1 MHIYVLKRLV
11 LLIPVLL
18 GVSFVVFTILD
29 FAPGDPARLVLGNRA
44 SEEARAAFREEHGLN
59 DPFIVRYVNYV
70 VGAVHGDLGKS
81 YRTGRSVSAEIA
93 GRLPATALLAA
104 SGILFAVI
112 LSLPLGILSA
122 VKQYSAFDNIGMV
135 IALLGIT
142 MPEFWLGLMLM
153 LLFTSYLKILPSGGY
168 GSFENLILP
177 AITVGM
183 VCMANLTRV
192 TRSEM
197 LGILREDFV
206 RMARAKGVAK
216 RVVILKHCLKNALIP
231 VITVAGL
238 LFGYLLG
245 GTVIV
250 ENVFGWPGVGSFL
263 VKSITMKDIPAVMGG
278 VIILALLFS
287 LVNLAVDII
296 YAFIDPRIR
305 AEYSKRRITA

>member
-59 DPFIVRYVNYV
+59 DPFIVRYAGYV
-70 VGAVHGDLGKS
+70 VGAVQGDLGKS

-93 GRLPATALLAA
+93 GRLPATILLAS

-231 VITVAGL
+231 VVTVAGL

>member
-1 MHIYVLKRLV
+1 LKRLV

-59 DPFIVRYVNYV
+59 DPFIVRYANYV

-305 AEYSKRRITA
+305 AEYSKRRISA

>member
-1 MHIYVLKRLV
+1 V

-29 FAPGDPARLVLGNRA
+29 FAPGDPARLVLGSKA
-44 SEEARAAFREEHGLN
+44 GEAARAEFREEHGLN
-59 DPFIVRYVNYV
+59 DPFVVRYVSYV
-70 VGAVHGDLGKS
+70 VGAIQGDLGKS
-81 YRTGRSVSAEIA
+81 YRTGRSVSAELMS
-93 GRLPATALLAA
+93 RLPATVLLAS
-104 SGILFAVI
+104 SGILFAVL
-112 LSLPLGILSA
+112 LSLPIGILSA
-122 VKQYSAFDNIGMV
+122 IKQYSAFDNIGMV

-197 LGILREDFV
+197 LGIMREDFV

-231 VITVAGL
+231 VVTVAGL

-305 AEYSKRRITA
+305 AEYSKRRISA